1 VRALI
6 FKVRIHFAIVSEQ
19 FNGFHESLGF
29 WFWKLTRGLRSL
41 MFLFLL
47 SGGSE
52 REIVK

>member
-6 FKVRIHFAIVSEQ
+6 FKVRIHFAIASEQ
-19 FNGFHESLGF
+19 FNGFHENLGF
-29 WFWKLTRGLRSL
+29 WFWKLARGLRLS

-52 REIVK
+52 REMVK